1 MTTDTRINF
10 SFLKLMNHVK
20 GIGRAH
26 KPEEVD
32 EYWLEKR
39 ANPQQKTEWKNYLK
53 FCD

>member
-1 MTTDTRINF
+1 MTTDTKINF

-20 GIGRAH
+20 GIGVAH

-39 ANPQQKTEWKNYLK
+39 ANP
-53 FCD
+53 